1 MKIVI
6 NKCYGGF
13 GGISYTAAKLLIDR
27 GWKVSDGFTEDGGD
41 YVDKDAKI
49 LLWRKEYSIIESN
62 VSRTDKDLVEVV
74 EILGGDADGT
84 YSSYSVVEIP
94 DDVDWQ
100 IDEYDG
106 LEWIAEKHRTWR

>member
-6 NKCYGGF
+6 NKCYGGY

-27 GWKVSDGFTEDGGD
+27 EWKVSDGFTEDGRD

-49 LLWRKEYSIIESN
+49 LLWRKEYSIIESK

-100 IDEYDG
+100 IEEYDG

>member
-84 YSSYSVVEIP
+84 CSSYSVVEIP

-106 LEWIAEKHRTWR
+106 LEWITEKHRTWR